1 MKRTAFFLAALL
13 FLAGCGA
20 PAPSSQPAPE
30 VQVVEVEPER
40 FFATPYALEDV
51 GYFLD
56 IPEDIGIHDPNPED
70 PERKIFPVGRPYQ
83 VVEPDF
89 LDEPGGFY
97 GASCLSGRVTLIQP
111 LCHYLEFVSAG
122 DTPLCF
128 SILQAFRNDE
138 LEQPGVRIPFYQ
150 RYSRYQRNAKERYG
164 KDPADL
170 ERFVVYRDEAVTV
183 YDFFPVTDAPSLE
196 EQLRAKAREP
206 WAQYE
211 EKGID
216 YLWFLEVERYFA
228 QDVGRFIKPIPTE
241 TG

>member
-30 VQVVEVEPER
+30 IQVVEVEPER

-89 LDEPGGFY
+89 L
-97 GASCLSGRVTLIQP
+97 
-111 LCHYLEFVSAG
+111 
-122 DTPLCF
+122 
-128 SILQAFRNDE
+128 
-138 LEQPGVRIPFYQ
+138 
-150 RYSRYQRNAKERYG
+150 
-164 KDPADL
+164 
-170 ERFVVYRDEAVTV
+170 AVDIT
-183 YDFFPVTDAPSLE
+183 T
-196 EQLRAKAREP
+196 
-206 WAQYE
+206 AQVQE
-211 EKGID
+211 
-216 YLWFLEVERYFA
+216 
-228 QDVGRFIKPIPTE
+228 FIKITMPPDYIFCE
-241 TG
+241 FKLLQD